1 MTENKTGN
9 RSSLG
14 KTSSQLLKRFKS
26 QDVYNI
32 VNRKNSLVNNQ
43 SSSIKNFKY
52 IPEKKEIS
60 LMSPT
65 KKQKILNQENKQ
77 ISKILNDE
85 SIQELDTEENRKN
98 NLCRQR
104 EFT

>member
-1 MTENKTGN
+1 MIENKTGT

-14 KTSSQLLKRFKS
+14 KTTSQLLKRFKS

-32 VNRKNSLVNNQ
+32 VGRKSTLTNNQ
-43 SSSIKNFKY
+43 SNSNKNFKY

-60 LMSPT
+60 LMSPSKKT
-65 KKQKILNQENKQ
+65 KTKIINQNNKQ

-85 SIQELDTEENRKN
+85 SIQELDTEENSKK
-98 NLCRQR
+98 
-104 EFT
+104 

>member
-1 MTENKTGN
+1 MIDNKTGN

-14 KTSSQLLKRFKS
+14 KTTSQLLKRFKS

-32 VNRKNSLVNNQ
+32 VGRKSNLINNQ
-43 SSSIKNFKY
+43 SSSNKNFKY

-60 LMSPT
+60 LMSPS
-65 KKQKILNQENKQ
+65 KKHKSKIINHDNKQ

-85 SIQELDTEENRKN
+85 SIQELDTEENSN
-98 NLCRQR
+98 YV
-104 EFT
+104 